1 LAQLGIRH
9 VAACSPE
16 ARGRSERAFR
26 TLQDRLPKEL
36 ALPGI
41 VTIEA
46 ANRWQKRFRRA
57 SCASRKSAGSATTTP
72 SNGVGCRCKSR
83 RAHCEPISCARWR
96 AYTSIPTGSWR
107 SSMVHTAWPNTDPM
121 DHRVMMPNWPRDP
134 LRRPPGQP
142 PQKRSID
149 ALRKAVKLARQQQ
162 RRRRAEAEAQA
173 KENRI
178 RFGRGKEE
186 RSKELRERERADK
199 EIEDKR
205 LD

>member
-1 LAQLGIRH
+1 
-9 VAACSPE
+9 
-16 ARGRSERAFR
+16 
-26 TLQDRLPKEL
+26 
-36 ALPGI
+36 
-41 VTIEA
+41 
-46 ANRWQKRFRRA
+46 
-57 SCASRKSAGSATTTP
+57 
-72 SNGVGCRCKSR
+72 
-83 RAHCEPISCARWR
+83 
-96 AYTSIPTGSWR
+96 
-107 SSMVHTAWPNTDPM
+107 M

-134 LRRPPGQP
+134 LRRPPGRP

-178 RFGRGKEE
+178 RFGLGKEE